1 VRIKLLVII
10 IVLKSNSQVDP
21 GQVMGQEGQLE
32 LSQVNVRIKI
42 IVITVLKHD
51 SKVHSRQD
59 LGYRSG
65 GLTRVYPGQC
75 KDKSAYDHS
84 FKNQLWETRRKARV
98 IG

>member
-51 SKVHSRQD
+51 SEVHSRQD
-59 LGYRSG
+59 LGYGSG

-75 KDKSAYDHS
+75 KDKSTYDHS